1 MDLEY
6 LDEFLWLCKVN
17 NKMGKMANN
26 RKTPVMALQELAVKK
41 GFPVPQYE
49 IVDSILGTHND
60 RFDCR
65 VKACGMEAEGT
76 GTSKQ
81 ISKHEAA
88 YKLLKLLEEGGIYD
102 PKELPVQEFQVEV
115 AGLENG
121 SSVEA
126 PVNWIGPLIEMC
138 AKTKIEDP
146 MFKEISA
153 VGLSHSRE
161 FTYECRI
168 GSLKTLAVGR
178 TIKMAKHLAAKEML
192 EKLKDNDILSILILE
207 NPKKDHQQR
216 YNKLM
221 TSVVRNKM
229 AKLKDFIT
237 VFHDLMEKYE
247 KNSDVFINDL
257 RERTE
262 ESLVRILKQL
272 KLKHDILVV
281 KDESPVIIVL
291 HVNCNVPYA
300 VMGMGA
306 TVEQAKEE
314 ALDETFLLL
323 DGLIQQ

>member
-1 MDLEY
+1 MLY
-6 LDEFLWLCKVN
+6 NLCIISYPPSSPSFIHTHHFILSVRLTKGKVN

-126 PVNWIGPLIEMC
+126 PVNWIGKYDCIHLRI
-138 AKTKIEDP
+138 KIY
-146 MFKEISA
+146 F
-153 VGLSHSRE
+153 
-161 FTYECRI
+161 Y
-168 GSLKTLAVGR
+168 
-178 TIKMAKHLAAKEML
+178 
-192 EKLKDNDILSILILE
+192 
-207 NPKKDHQQR
+207 
-216 YNKLM
+216 
-221 TSVVRNKM
+221 
-229 AKLKDFIT
+229 
-237 VFHDLMEKYE
+237 
-247 KNSDVFINDL
+247 
-257 RERTE
+257 
-262 ESLVRILKQL
+262 
-272 KLKHDILVV
+272 
-281 KDESPVIIVL
+281 
-291 HVNCNVPYA
+291 
-300 VMGMGA
+300 
-306 TVEQAKEE
+306 
-314 ALDETFLLL
+314 
-323 DGLIQQ
+323 